1 MKVFDIIFGKMIDRR
16 IANYQNDL
24 IQKQCEQ
31 IENIYRTMRGW
42 RHDYHNH
49 VQAML
54 ILCDQNNL
62 PELKKYL
69 INLNDD
75 LTTVDTSIKTGNVM
89 IDAILNSKMSLIKA
103 RSIPVSAK
111 AAAPNETD
119 LSDID
124 LCVILGNLLDNA
136 MEACVEQG
144 AAEER
149 FIRIYM
155 GVMKKQLYISVQN
168 TFSGRKKRTERL
180 VSTKRESGHG
190 YGLSRIDAVV
200 KRNGGYINRQNE
212 DGIFAT
218 EVMLPLFRVS

>member
-1 MKVFDIIFGKMIDRR
+1 MIDRR

-54 ILCDQNNL
+54 VLCDQNNL
-62 PELKKYL
+62 PELKNYL

-103 RSIPVSAK
+103 HSIPVSAK
-111 AAAPNETD
+111 AAAPHETD

-155 GVMKKQLYISVQN
+155 GVMKRQLYIYLCKIHSVGERKEP
-168 TFSGRKKRTERL
+168 SGWFL
-180 VSTKRESGHG
+180 Q
-190 YGLSRIDAVV
+190 
-200 KRNGGYINRQNE
+200 RQNP
-212 DGIFAT
+212 DTAT
-218 EVMLPLFRVS
+218 DLRALMQLLKETADT

>member
-1 MKVFDIIFGKMIDRR
+1 MKIFDIIFGKMIDRR

-24 IQKQCEQ
+24 IEKQCEQ
-31 IENIYRTMRGW
+31 TENIYRTMRGW

-54 ILCDQNNL
+54 ILCEQNNL
-62 PELKKYL
+62 PELKNYL
-69 INLNDD
+69 ISLNDD

-103 RSIPVSAK
+103 HSIPVFAK
-111 AAAPNETD
+111 AAAPHETD

-124 LCVILGNLLDNA
+124 LCVILGNMLDNA

-144 AAEER
+144 ADEER
-149 FIRIYM
+149 FIRLYM
-155 GVMKKQLYISVQN
+155 GVMKRQLYISVQN
-168 TFSGRKKRTERL
+168 TFSGGKKKTERL
-180 VSTKRESGHG
+180 VSTKAEPGHG
-190 YGLSRIDAVV
+190 YGLARIDAIV
-200 KRNGGYINRQNE
+200 KRSGGYINRQNE

>member
-42 RHDYHNH
+42 RHDYHSH

-54 ILCDQNNL
+54 VLCDQNNL
-62 PELKKYL
+62 PELKNYL

-89 IDAILNSKMSLIKA
+89 FDAILNSKMSLIKA
-103 RSIPVSAK
+103 HSIPVFAK
-111 AAAPNETD
+111 AAAPHETD

-155 GVMKKQLYISVQN
+155 CVMKRQLYISVQN
-168 TFSGRKKRTERL
+168 TFSGGKKRTERL
-180 VSTKRESGHG
+180 VSTKAEPGHG
-190 YGLSRIDAVV
+190 YGLARIDAIV

-218 EVMLPLFRVS
+218 EVMLPLFRIS

>member
-1 MKVFDIIFGKMIDRR
+1 
-16 IANYQNDL
+16 
-24 IQKQCEQ
+24 
-31 IENIYRTMRGW
+31 MRGW

-54 ILCDQNNL
+54 VLCDQNNL
-62 PELKKYL
+62 SELKNYL

-103 RSIPVSAK
+103 HSIPVSAK
-111 AAAPNETD
+111 AAAPHETD

-155 GVMKKQLYISVQN
+155 GVMKRQLYISVQN
-168 TFSGRKKRTERL
+168 TFSGGKKRTERL
-180 VSTKRESGHG
+180 VSTKAEPGHG
-190 YGLSRIDAVV
+190 YGLARIDAIV